1 MPFTH
6 ALVSIILSL
15 FVLGVYGVFL
25 LAGQYV
31 LERARENLEYR
42 VILYPTLDQE
52 MVATLGAWL
61 ARQPLVR
68 RIRYVSS
75 EEALQDFEQIAGREF
90 LQALE
95 GVNPFPPMYR
105 VQLRGE
111 ALVADSVKV
120 LSSRLLSWEIVR
132 EIDYPLGLL
141 SILEERARLLR
152 WIGIGVGAILTA
164 AVYLLI
170 FTTVRLA
177 IFARRLEIRTM
188 ELVGATASYIE
199 RPFLVVGLFQGVVGA
214 LVAVGLVHFGLWLVD
229 RHVLP
234 LGELL
239 VERRLVLLY
248 GGLVVFGGIIGF
260 LASKL
265 AIRRFL
271 HQKLE
276 RII

>member
-1 MPFTH
+1 M
-6 ALVSIILSL
+6 
-15 FVLGVYGVFL
+15 LGVYGVFL

-42 VILYPTLDQE
+42 VILYPTSDE
-52 MVATLGAWL
+52 EAVTTLGGWL
-61 ARQPLVR
+61 VQQTLVKQV
-68 RIRYVSS
+68 RYVSPD
-75 EEALQDFEQIAGREF
+75 EALQDFERVVGREF
-90 LQALE
+90 LRALE

-141 SILEERARLLR
+141 TILEERARLLR
-152 WIGIGVGAILTA
+152 WIGTGVGAILTV

-188 ELVGATASYIE
+188 ELVGATAGYIE
-199 RPFLVVGLFQGVVGA
+199 RPFLVVGLFQGIVGA
-214 LVAVGLVHFGLWLVD
+214 LVAVGLLHLGLWLVD
-229 RHVLP
+229 RYVLP
-234 LGELL
+234 IGELL
-239 VERRLVLLY
+239 VDRRLVLLY
-248 GGLVVFGGIIGF
+248 GGLIVFGGGIGF
-260 LASKL
+260 LASKF

-276 RII
+276 HII